1 MDSTLATHTAHSR
14 QIEPTKWASRRSAQ
28 PAHRLG
34 SNSPDDPT
42 ARSGGYIAAAASP
55 CARLL
60 SPLPTV
66 AAMPSIPA
74 GKPVTVPSTA
84 RSESQAAYL
93 PIRPSRWRSRVAS
106 SFSPPRGPL
115 SRERPVRRGRP
126 APYLSRDGTLVH
138 LAPFATPHMGLFGAT
153 AWGYLGWPPYDSAA
167 LTGGERT
174 TAGSSPRGTSIQD
187 VPTARSTATTGAGV
201 TLPRSPR
208 DPSKSAQGAR

>member
-1 MDSTLATHTAHSR
+1 MPKLLRFALGERDQLSNHVERHQLSKHAYRWAVEVPGEVPR
-14 QIEPTKWASRRSAQ
+14 QS
-28 PAHRLG
+28 
-34 SNSPDDPT
+34 
-42 ARSGGYIAAAASP
+42 
-55 CARLL
+55 ARLL

-153 AWGYLGWPPYDSAA
+153 AWGVFGVAPLRFRGSDRRREDNRRKLAEGDEYPGCPRRAKYCHNGGRGHSA
-167 LTGGERT
+167 
-174 TAGSSPRGTSIQD
+174 
-187 VPTARSTATTGAGV
+187 
-201 TLPRSPR
+201 
-208 DPSKSAQGAR
+208 

>member
-1 MDSTLATHTAHSR
+1 MVSFVSVDVG
-14 QIEPTKWASRRSAQ
+14 IK
-28 PAHRLG
+28 
-34 SNSPDDPT
+34 T

-153 AWGYLGWPPYDSAA
+153 AWGVFGVAPLRFRGSDQRREDNRRKLAEGDEYPGCPHRAKYCHNGGMGHSA
-167 LTGGERT
+167 
-174 TAGSSPRGTSIQD
+174 
-187 VPTARSTATTGAGV
+187 
-201 TLPRSPR
+201 
-208 DPSKSAQGAR
+208 

>member
-1 MDSTLATHTAHSR
+1 MPKLLRFALGERNQLSNHVERHQLSKHAYRWAVEVPGEVPR
-14 QIEPTKWASRRSAQ
+14 QS
-28 PAHRLG
+28 
-34 SNSPDDPT
+34 
-42 ARSGGYIAAAASP
+42 
-55 CARLL
+55 ARLL

-153 AWGYLGWPPYDSAA
+153 AWGVFGVAPLRFRRSDRRREDNRRKLAEGDEYPGCPHRAKYCHNGGRGHSA
-167 LTGGERT
+167 
-174 TAGSSPRGTSIQD
+174 
-187 VPTARSTATTGAGV
+187 
-201 TLPRSPR
+201 
-208 DPSKSAQGAR
+208 

>member
-1 MDSTLATHTAHSR
+1 MPKLLRFALGERNQLSNHVERHQLSKHAYRWAVEVPGEVPR
-14 QIEPTKWASRRSAQ
+14 QS
-28 PAHRLG
+28 
-34 SNSPDDPT
+34 
-42 ARSGGYIAAAASP
+42 
-55 CARLL
+55 ARLL

-138 LAPFATPHMGLFGAT
+138 LAPFATPHMGLFEAT

-167 LTGGERT
+167 LTSGLRT
-174 TAGSSPRGTSIQD
+174 AAGSSPRGTSIQD
-187 VPTARSTATTGAGV
+187 VPAARSTATTGAWV